1 MMISFR
7 STSFGASAQRTPGWV
22 PVKWPIEGPAAVS
35 RRLGRPK
42 HALVCEWNLYK
53 IDHRMN
59 EKALPVIDY
68 ELEFSQRSL
77 RPAKRR

>member
-1 MMISFR
+1 MISFR

-53 IDHRMN
+53 IDH
-59 EKALPVIDY
+59 
-68 ELEFSQRSL
+68 
-77 RPAKRR
+77 